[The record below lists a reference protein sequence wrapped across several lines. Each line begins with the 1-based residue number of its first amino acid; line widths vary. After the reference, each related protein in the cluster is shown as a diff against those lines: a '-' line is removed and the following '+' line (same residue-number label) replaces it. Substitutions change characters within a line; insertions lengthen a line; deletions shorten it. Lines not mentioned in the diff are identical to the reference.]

1 MSRLCLAPA
10 LLVILV
16 ILPML
21 PMLACDAGSGG
32 TVQVFVEA
40 EDTIPNGLE
49 PGDGDEQVVD
59 GWTVRYDRFIVTVGD
74 FTAARSDGTEQLSA
88 PTVYVVDLLNLPAG
102 GLVLAE
108 FTDVEATRWDKVA
121 YSLPGA
127 GADALAAE
135 GTDPADLQ
143 MMIDGGLSIYIEG
156 EISKPD
162 GQACPAGDPAACLPA
177 ASVRFAWGLAA
188 GTRFADCA
196 PPTGALGFAVPSGG
210 TAQVKPTIHGDHWFF
225 TNLTQGAEV
234 TQRRA
239 QWIADADLDLDGE
252 TTLDELRAV
261 PAADLFP
268 AELGYNLSGAII
280 PIATAHDYLEAQAR
294 TLGDFQGE
302 GECPTRSIL

>member
-1 MSRLCLAPA
+1 MSRLSLTPA
-10 LLVILV
+10 FILL
-16 ILPML
+16 
-21 PMLACDAGSGG
+21 LACDAGTG

-49 PGDGDEQVVD
+49 PGDGEEQVVD
-59 GWTVRYDRFIVTVGD
+59 GWTVRYDRFLVTVGD

-88 PTVYVVDLLNLPAG
+88 PTIYVVDLLNLPAG

-108 FTDVEATRWDKVA
+108 FADVEATRWDDVA
-121 YSLPGA
+121 YSLPNA
-127 GADALAAE
+127 TADALAAE
-135 GTDPADLQ
+135 GTDAADLQ
-143 MMIDGGLSIYIEG
+143 LMIDAGFSLYIEG

-162 GQACPAGDPAACLPA
+162 GQACPAGDPDACLTAPA
-177 ASVRFAWGLAA
+177 VRFAWGLAA

-210 TAQVKPTIHGDHWFF
+210 AAQVKPTIHGDHWFF
-225 TNLTQGAEV
+225 TNLTQGAEL

-252 TTLDELRAV
+252 TTLEELRAI
-261 PAADLFP
+261 PAANLFP
-268 AELGYNLSGAII
+268 AELGYNLSGAIL
-280 PIATAHDYLEAQAR
+280 PIVTAYDYLEAQAR

-302 GECPTRSIL
+302 GECPTRTIL